1 MYLKHYNLKTK
12 PFGISPDNRFL
23 WLSEKHAE
31 ALATLQYGIL
41 DNKGFLLV
49 TGDVGTGKTVLINR
63 LIKEFEIEAIVA
75 TIPDPGLDVL
85 DFFKILAV
93 EFNMN
98 TKFSSKGEFLIRF
111 KNFLHKAYAE
121 KNKVLLIID
130 EAQRLN
136 HELLEQIRLL
146 SNIELYNRK
155 LINIFFVG
163 QPEFNDMLMEERNR
177 AVRQRITLKYNIA
190 PLNERE
196 THQYVKHRLKI
207 AGAADE
213 IFTPA
218 AIDEIFALTNGYP
231 RLINIICDHALLS
244 GYVLAINSIDRQVI
258 KECEKELSIRIPSK
272 VYFAHDDKQKD
283 VILADD
289 QVLFTEPEKSSGGKR
304 IGLIILLIMMP
315 IAVIYGFYFLYNLWT
330 GNHYTWSANEIA
342 PQEYTELLPKKSG
355 GSVGATEDENK
366 KKRAQPGTNDQLIE
380 QISRNQI
387 LQPIQR
393 PAESVRQNQA
403 MIEAKFAKESYS
415 NDSSQ
420 DVLDEIKP
428 AQQGPPTRLT
438 ETIKRGQSIQQHAET
453 KIPDNFVQEK
463 MVSSQQTEFSPKNT
477 EFTAP
482 TPEPLFSPSGGRK
495 IIVYFNYNSNQL
507 SINELEK
514 LEYVVKL
521 LNSPESKIIIEG
533 FTDSQGDYYY
543 NQQLSKFRADVVK
556 NYFVGREIASEK
568 IEVFGRGPANPIA
581 SNDTIEGRRQN
592 RRVEVRIK

>member
-63 LIKEFEIEAIVA
+63 LIKDFEIEAIVA

-85 DFFKILAV
+85 DFFRILAV

-111 KNFLHKAYAE
+111 KNFLLKAYAE

-163 QPEFNDMLMEERNR
+163 QPEFNDMLMEVRNR

-190 PLNERE
+190 PLNEPE

-207 AGAADE
+207 AGATDK

-218 AIDEIFALTNGYP
+218 AIGEIFALTNGYP

-244 GYVLAINSIDRQVI
+244 GYVLAKNSIDRQVI

-272 VYFAHDDKQKD
+272 EYFAHDDKQKD

-289 QVLFTEPEKSSGGKR
+289 EVLFTEPEKSFGGKR
-304 IGLIILLIMMP
+304 IGLIIFLIMMP

-330 GNHYTWSANEIA
+330 GNHYTWSLNEIA
-342 PQEYTELLPKKSG
+342 PQEYTERLPQKPSS
-355 GSVGATEDENK
+355 SVGATENENK
-366 KKRAQPGTNDQLIE
+366 KKRAQPGTNDQLTE
-380 QISRNQI
+380 QMRRNQI

-393 PAESVRQNQA
+393 PAESVKQNEA
-403 MIEAKFAKESYS
+403 IIEA
-415 NDSSQ
+415 
-420 DVLDEIKP
+420 
-428 AQQGPPTRLT
+428 
-438 ETIKRGQSIQQHAET
+438 
-453 KIPDNFVQEK
+453 K
-463 MVSSQQTEFSPKNT
+463 MVSSQQTEFNPKNT
-477 EFTAP
+477 ELTAP
-482 TPEPLFSPSGGRK
+482 TAEYWASPSGGRK

-507 SINELEK
+507 SIDELEK
-514 LEYVVKL
+514 LDYAVKL
-521 LNSPESKIIIEG
+521 LYSPESKVIIEG

-581 SNDTIEGRRQN
+581 SNDTMEGRRRN